1 MINPFL
7 TYAKNPDMPDT
18 ALGSMDTEVN
28 KHGSCHD
35 SLARRT
41 ILILSMGALNI
52 HTYIHHTHTH
62 THTHMHSSLQPPEK
76 PNLSIYRGMASV
88 PGPRKTKEI
97 PRNFYLNSYYQ
108 KDKK

>member
-18 ALGSMDTEVN
+18 ALGSMDTAVN

-41 ILILSMGALNI
+41 ILILSMGALYA
-52 HTYIHHTHTH
+52 HTYTTHTH
-62 THTHMHSSLQPPEK
+62 IHTRTHTCILVFNLLRNPISLSSGEWL
-76 PNLSIYRGMASV
+76 LSQVQG
-88 PGPRKTKEI
+88 K
-97 PRNFYLNSYYQ
+97 Q
-108 KDKK
+108 KKFLETSI

>member
-1 MINPFL
+1 
-7 TYAKNPDMPDT
+7 MPDT
-18 ALGSMDTEVN
+18 ALGSMDTAVN

-41 ILILSMGALNI
+41 ILILSMGALYT
-52 HTYIHHTHTH
+52 HTYTKH

-76 PNLSIYRGMASV
+76 PNLTVLRGMASV

-97 PRNFYLNSYYQ
+97 PRNVYLNSYYQ